1 MLPKAKWPPNAEPSE
16 IEDVARRAYSGRV
29 VRTEPD
35 EPDEPEDLV
44 TKFERESFA
53 DV

>member
-16 IEDVARRAYSGRV
+16 IEDIVRRAYSGRIV
-29 VRTEPD
+29 KVEQE

-44 TKFERESFA
+44 TRFERESFA
-53 DV
+53 DA